1 MPAEI
6 IFKSTKSLTGLFLIK
21 EANQE
26 GVRESEDGDA
36 DHRFAQPIEFDSVEG
51 EWERKDKP

>member
-1 MPAEI
+1 MNEEKSPAEI
-6 IFKSTKSLTGLFLIK
+6 IFRCTKSSTRLFVIK

-36 DHRFAQPIEFDSVEG
+36 DHRFAQPIEFDSVDG
-51 EWERKDKP
+51 